1 MENYKRIDIA
11 STLSPFRII
20 ICNHTFFLVQNAN
33 MNYFF
38 QHKQKRFK
46 CTNRQE
52 TGSAEL
58 ARTEDN
64 ASSDLHPRG
73 SSKLESLVILLF
85 SSCDGKSRDETDKES
100 MLVGGGNSCVWHLG
114 ASSTCLYN
122 SEKFWCSSGRIQRK
136 SFFQVWKK
144 M

>member
-20 ICNHTFFLVQNAN
+20 ILQSYIFFSPKCKCEL
-33 MNYFF
+33 FF

-46 CTNRQE
+46 CTNRKE
-52 TGSAEL
+52 TGSAKL

-64 ASSDLHPRG
+64 ASSDLHPTG

-100 MLVGGGNSCVWHLG
+100 MLVGGSNSCVWHLG